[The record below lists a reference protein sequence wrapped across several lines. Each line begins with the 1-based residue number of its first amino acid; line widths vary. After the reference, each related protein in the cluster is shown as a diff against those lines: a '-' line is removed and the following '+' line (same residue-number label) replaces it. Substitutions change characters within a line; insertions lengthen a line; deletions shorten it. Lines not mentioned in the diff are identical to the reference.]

1 MPADS
6 KATDSKVI
14 DSKATDSKATDSK
27 AAAAAAR
34 AASERDKALGLVLT
48 QIERNFGKGSIM
60 RLGDA
65 SRMRVE
71 TFSTGALTL
80 DLALG
85 GGYPKGRVVEVYG
98 PESSGKTTLT
108 LHAIAEVQKRGGVA
122 AFVDAEHALDPV
134 YAARLGVDI
143 ENLLVSQ
150 PDTGEMALEI
160 VDQLVRSAAVDIVV
174 VDSVAALTPRA
185 EIEGEMGDLAVGSQ
199 ARLMSQAMRKITG
212 NIGKSGCT
220 VIFLNQLR
228 QKIGVTYGSPETTTG
243 GNALKFYASV
253 RLDIRRI
260 QTLKRGTEEYGIRA
274 KVKVAKNKIAPPFR
288 IAEFDILF
296 GRGISILGCL
306 LDLAEETGVVIRKG
320 AWYSYE
326 GDNIG
331 QGRDNT
337 INWLEQN
344 PEQKELIEQCTR
356 QKLTE
361 GSEVK
366 ANSMKPLA
374 AAARA
379 VVDVAIDEEVTVE
392 EIEELA
398 YEES

>member
-1 MPADS
+1 MPADV
-6 KATDSKVI
+6 KASQSSGGDV
-14 DSKATDSKATDSK
+14 
-27 AAAAAAR
+27 R
-34 AASERDKALGLVLT
+34 PGERDKALNLVLG

-71 TFSTGALTL
+71 TISTGALTL

-108 LHAIAEVQKRGGVA
+108 LHAIAEVQRRGGVA

-134 YAARLGVDI
+134 YAASLGVDV

-228 QKIGVTYGSPETTTG
+228 LKIGVTYGNPETTTG

-274 KVKVAKNKIAPPFR
+274 KVKVAKNKVAPPFR

-296 GRGISILGCL
+296 GRGISTLGCL
-306 LDLAEETGVVIRKG
+306 LDLAEETGVVTRKG

-337 INWLEQN
+337 IGWLEQN
-344 PEQKELIEQCTR
+344 PEAKDAIEVLVR

-361 GSEVK
+361 GSEVTS
-366 ANSMKPLA
+366 NSMRPLA
-374 AAARA
+374 AAARSA
-379 VVDVAIDEEVTVE
+379 AAKP
-392 EIEELA
+392 LA
-398 YEES
+398 KSADAAAASKDAA

>member
-1 MPADS
+1 MPADP
-6 KATDSKVI
+6 
-14 DSKATDSKATDSK
+14 K
-27 AAAAAAR
+27 AATSAAASATSAS
-34 AASERDKALGLVLT
+34 AAAERDKALGLVLN

-71 TFSTGALTL
+71 TISTGALTL

-134 YAARLGVDI
+134 YAAALGVDI

-228 QKIGVTYGSPETTTG
+228 QKIGVTYGNPETTTG

-274 KVKVAKNKIAPPFR
+274 KVKVAKNKVAPPFR

-296 GRGISILGCL
+296 GRGISTLGCL

-337 INWLEQN
+337 IVWLEQN
-344 PEQKELIEQCTR
+344 PEQRELIEQLTR

-361 GSEVK
+361 GSEVT

-374 AAARA
+374 AAAKAAASTSAASASAAAR
-379 VVDVAIDEEVTVE
+379 
-392 EIEELA
+392 EELPA
-398 YEES
+398 AG

>member
-1 MPADS
+1 MP
-6 KATDSKVI
+6 V
-14 DSKATDSKATDSK
+14 DSK
-27 AAAAAAR
+27 AAAASASSSSASAADAR
-34 AASERDKALGLVLT
+34 AAAERDKALGLVLT

-71 TFSTGALTL
+71 TFPTGALTL

-108 LHAIAEVQKRGGVA
+108 LHAIAEVQRRGGVA

-134 YAARLGVDI
+134 YAAALGVDI
-143 ENLLVSQ
+143 ANLLVSQ

-228 QKIGVTYGSPETTTG
+228 QKIGVTYGNPETTTG

-274 KVKVAKNKIAPPFR
+274 KVKVAKNKVAPPFR

-296 GRGISILGCL
+296 GRGISTVGCV
-306 LDLAEETGVVIRKG
+306 LDLAEETGVVTRKG

-337 INWLEQN
+337 IAWLEQN
-344 PEQKELIEQCTR
+344 PGPKDTIEAQTR
-356 QKLTE
+356 RRLAE
-361 GSEVK
+361 GQEVS

-374 AAARA
+374 AAAKLAASNADGASLEEEDDSLA
-379 VVDVAIDEEVTVE
+379 VSEMAE
-392 EIEELA
+392 A
-398 YEES
+398 